1 MIKRLSSISAAL
13 LLSASLS
20 AQDINIKNDWQM
32 IASDKDVSTLHLTN
46 ASCVKTVWQYD
57 TTDIANPEWKVY
69 TMDGIDTSSLP
80 IGTLTSV
87 GANEGFWVLG
97 DGTCNISF
105 DNTAPVFTSATSV
118 SVNENIS
125 TSTTVIT
132 LAVTDEA
139 TVTYGI
145 VDQQLTSFNVN
156 SSTGVVTFKSS
167 PDYESKTS
175 HTFTATATDT
185 NGNVAEQDVT
195 VNIND
200 LDDTAPVFTSAT
212 TVSIQEHSTM
222 TAYTATSDDATAI
235 YSLSGTDVND
245 FTIDSSSGVV
255 TFKAVPDYE
264 VKTSHSITVTATD
277 TNNNASSLN
286 VTITITNIDDTNPDM
301 PSL

>member
-1 MIKRLSSISAAL
+1 
-13 LLSASLS
+13 
-20 AQDINIKNDWQM
+20 M
-32 IASDKDVSTLHLTN
+32 IASDKDVSTSHLTN

-69 TMDGIDTSSLP
+69 VIPGTGVNT
-80 IGTLTSV
+80 GTLPLVDTLP
-87 GANEGFWVLG
+87 ANEGFWVLG
-97 DGTCNISF
+97 DGTCTLNF
-105 DNTAPVFTSATSV
+105 DTTPPVFTSASSV

-125 TSTTVIT
+125 ISTTVIT
-132 LAVTDEA
+132 LTATDEA

-145 VDQQLTSFNVN
+145 VDQQLTSFNIN
-156 SSTGVVTFKSS
+156 SSTGVVTFKNS

-212 TVSIQEHSTM
+212 TASIQEHSTM

-235 YSLSGTDVND
+235 YSLGGTDAND

-255 TFKAVPDYE
+255 TFVKVPDYE

-277 TNNNASSLN
+277 TNSNASSLG
-286 VTITITNIDDTNPDM
+286 VTITITDIDDSY
-301 PSL
+301 PSYPSF